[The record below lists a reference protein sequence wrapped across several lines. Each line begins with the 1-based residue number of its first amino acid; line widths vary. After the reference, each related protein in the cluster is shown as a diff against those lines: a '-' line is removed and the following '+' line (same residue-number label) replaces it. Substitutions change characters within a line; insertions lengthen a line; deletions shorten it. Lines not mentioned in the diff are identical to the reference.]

1 MSRLAR
7 FAAAL
12 ACACLLFTPAAPAQT
27 RRAASRP
34 KLVVVLVV
42 DQMRADY
49 VDKFRQQWTRGLRRL
64 VERGAW
70 FRQAAYPYLNTHT
83 CVGHATIS
91 TGTYPAAH
99 GIVDNAWWD
108 RETGKVVTCTE
119 DPQAKIISYAA
130 PVQGGESP
138 ARLMMPTFSDELRA
152 QGGGGTRVV
161 TFSLKARSA
170 IMLAGHRADGVTWQ
184 DDHTGA
190 WVTSSFYGASPFV
203 EAYVK
208 AHPVDADFGKTWALA
223 LPQQAYLYNESGEGK
238 RPPEGWTTEFPHA
251 LRGLGKTVKPDA
263 AFYRQWE
270 TSPFSD
276 VYLGQMAQAAVDA
289 LKLGQGNGTDFLGI
303 SFSALDLAGH
313 AYGPRSHE
321 IQDVLVRLDQTLG
334 ALFEHLDRAVGLENY
349 VVAFS
354 SDHGVAPVPEQM
366 VREGLDAGRIDR
378 AGLAARIEKALEATL
393 GPGKRVARVSDT
405 DVYFAPGVS
414 SRLAENP
421 AARQAA
427 REAIQSTPGL
437 SQGIFSEQ
445 LRQGPTMGDPFLRA
459 AALSY
464 YPGRSGD
471 VALIT
476 KPFWIFSY
484 TASDGSVSIGTTHGG
499 AYAYDQSVPVFLMG
513 AAIKHGEYL
522 AAASPADIAPTLA
535 FLCGITLAHTD
546 GRVLSEALGS
556 AAAPRANT
564 STTTSH
570 PKN

>member
-1 MSRLAR
+1 MNRFRRLA
-7 FAAAL
+7 AGL
-12 ACACLLFTPAAPAQT
+12 ACACLLFTPAALAQT
-27 RRAASRP
+27 RKAAPRP

-64 VERGAW
+64 VDRGAW

-83 CVGHATIS
+83 CVGHATVS
-91 TGTYPAAH
+91 TGAYPAAH
-99 GIVDNAWWD
+99 GIVDNTWWD

-119 DPQAKIISYAA
+119 DSQAKSISYAA

-138 ARLMMPTFSDELRA
+138 GRLMMPTFSDELRA

-170 IMLAGHRADGVTWQ
+170 IMLAGHRADGVTWH
-184 DDHTGA
+184 DDRTGA

-208 AHPVDADFGKTWALA
+208 AHPVDADFGKTWAPT
-223 LPQQAYLYNESGEGK
+223 LPPRAYLYNESGEGK
-238 RPPEGWTTEFPHA
+238 RPPEGWATEFPHP
-251 LRGLGKTVKPDA
+251 LRGLGKPDKPDA

-270 TSPFSD
+270 ASPFSD
-276 VYLGQMAQAAVDA
+276 DYLGQMAQAAVDA
-289 LKLGQGNGTDFLGI
+289 LKLGKGNGTDFLGI

-321 IQDVLVRLDQTLG
+321 IQDILVRLDQTLG
-334 ALFEHLDRAVGLENY
+334 GLFEHLDRAVGLENY
-349 VVAFS
+349 VVAFT
-354 SDHGVAPVPEQM
+354 SDHGVAPIPEQM

-393 GPGKRVARVSDT
+393 GPGKRVTRISDG
-405 DVYFAPGVS
+405 DLYFAPGVY
-414 SRLAENP
+414 SRVAENP
-421 AARQAA
+421 AALQAV
-427 REAIQSTPGL
+427 REAIRSAPGL
-437 SQGIFSEQ
+437 LQGIPGDQ
-445 LRQGPTMGDPFLRA
+445 LRTRPATDDPFVRA

-464 YPGRSGD
+464 YPDRSGD
-471 VALIT
+471 LALIT

-484 TASDGSVSIGTTHGG
+484 TASDGSPLIGTTHGG
-499 AYAYDQSVPVFLMG
+499 AYAYDQRVPVILMG
-513 AAIKHGEYL
+513 AAIQHGEYL
-522 AAASPADIAPTLA
+522 AAASPVDIAPTLA

-546 GRVLSEALGS
+546 GRVLAEALAS
-556 AAAPRANT
+556 AAAPRLSSSAT
-564 STTTSH
+564 ASDPRH
-570 PKN
+570 